1 MNELLISILNGKKI
15 HSARAEYYCSY
26 ADNNIILFARTND
39 TGKILI
45 PTGLAEE
52 WIRAYEHGLIKLD
65 MTSREMR
72 NIVQKNSDWAAYQHG
87 FETHMHAIVKTWADS
102 HNR

>member
-15 HSARAEYYCSY
+15 YSSRAEYYCSY
-26 ADNNIILFARTND
+26 ADNNFILFARTSD

-45 PTGLAEE
+45 PTGLAAE
-52 WIRAYEHGLIKLD
+52 WIRAYQHGLIKLD

-72 NIVQKNSDWAAYQHG
+72 NIVQQNSDWAAYQHG
-87 FETHMHAIVKTWADS
+87 FETHMYAIVKTWAETYP
-102 HNR
+102 R